1 MPHSH
6 PIALLG
12 LSALLV
18 TLAPAPADSD
28 ADARARARAPAPAA
42 SSQPIAAIYEFDNDN
57 VDGETL
63 KPEGAPVPGSHRAR
77 FASLIQVRGTFTDHM
92 IRLAHDI

>member
-1 MPHSH
+1 MRHSH
-6 PIALLG
+6 PIALLS

-28 ADARARARAPAPAA
+28 ADARARVRATPSAA
-42 SSQPIAAIYEFDNDN
+42 AQPVATVYEFENDN

-63 KPEGAPVPGSHRAR
+63 KPDGVPVPGSHRAR
-77 FASLIQVRGTFTDHM
+77 FASLIQVRGAFTDHM
-92 IRLAHDI
+92 IRLALDI